1 MVVQESYKTLHKFT
15 FISGFRGVGCCC
27 LSASIYR
34 DYLNELM
41 SYQKIHKLSDIDNI
55 HTYRLSITAGVSGA
69 GCVRL
74 IAVVAVFVS

>member
-1 MVVQESYKTLHKFT
+1 MLVTVL
-15 FISGFRGVGCCC
+15 GVIA

-55 HTYRLSITAGVSGA
+55 HTYRLSITAGVSA
-69 GCVRL
+69 PGCVKL

>member
-1 MVVQESYKTLHKFT
+1 MLVTVSDVVT
-15 FISGFRGVGCCC
+15 

-41 SYQKIHKLSDIDNI
+41 SYQKINKLSDIDNI
-55 HTYRLSITAGVSGA
+55 PTYRLSITSGVSGA

-74 IAVVAVFVS
+74 VAVGLMAVVVVTVN

>member
-1 MVVQESYKTLHKFT
+1 ML
-15 FISGFRGVGCCC
+15 GVIA

-41 SYQKIHKLSDIDNI
+41 SYQKINKLSDIDNI
-55 HTYRLSITAGVSGA
+55 PTYRLSITSGVSGA

-74 IAVVAVFVS
+74 VAVGLMAVVAVTVN

>member
-1 MVVQESYKTLHKFT
+1 MLVTVL
-15 FISGFRGVGCCC
+15 GVIA

-41 SYQKIHKLSDIDNI
+41 SYQKIHKLSDIDNKP
-55 HTYRLSITAGVSGA
+55 TYRLSITSGVSGA

-74 IAVVAVFVS
+74 IAVGLIAVVAVFVS

>member
-1 MVVQESYKTLHKFT
+1 MGSGVLGVVA
-15 FISGFRGVGCCC
+15 

-55 HTYRLSITAGVSGA
+55 PTYRLSITSGVSGA

-74 IAVVAVFVS
+74 VAVGLMAVVAVIVS

>member
-1 MVVQESYKTLHKFT
+1 MLGVVA
-15 FISGFRGVGCCC
+15 

-55 HTYRLSITAGVSGA
+55 HTYRLSITAAVSGA

-74 IAVVAVFVS
+74 VAVGLMAVVAVTVSW

>member
-1 MVVQESYKTLHKFT
+1 ML
-15 FISGFRGVGCCC
+15 GVIA

-69 GCVRL
+69 GCVKL
-74 IAVVAVFVS
+74 IAVVAVFVSW

>member
-1 MVVQESYKTLHKFT
+1 MLVTVSDVVT
-15 FISGFRGVGCCC
+15 

-41 SYQKIHKLSDIDNI
+41 SYQKIHKLSDIDNKP
-55 HTYRLSITAGVSGA
+55 TYRLSITSGVSGA

-74 IAVVAVFVS
+74 VAVGLMAVVAVTVN

>member
-1 MVVQESYKTLHKFT
+1 MLVTVSDVVA
-15 FISGFRGVGCCC
+15 

-55 HTYRLSITAGVSGA
+55 PTYRLSITSGVSGA

-74 IAVVAVFVS
+74 VTVGLMAVVVVIVS

>member
-1 MVVQESYKTLHKFT
+1 MLVTVSDVVT
-15 FISGFRGVGCCC
+15 

-34 DYLNELM
+34 DYFNELM

-55 HTYRLSITAGVSGA
+55 PTYRLSITSGVSGA

-74 IAVVAVFVS
+74 VAVGLMAVVAVTVN

>member
-1 MVVQESYKTLHKFT
+1 MLVTVSDVVA
-15 FISGFRGVGCCC
+15 

-41 SYQKIHKLSDIDNI
+41 SYQKIHKLSDIDNLP
-55 HTYRLSITAGVSGA
+55 TYRLSITSGVSGA

-74 IAVVAVFVS
+74 VTVGLMAVVVVIVS

>member
-1 MVVQESYKTLHKFT
+1 MLVTVL
-15 FISGFRGVGCCC
+15 GVIA

-69 GCVRL
+69 DCVRL

>member
-1 MVVQESYKTLHKFT
+1 MLVTVSDVVA
-15 FISGFRGVGCCC
+15 

-34 DYLNELM
+34 DYLKELM

-55 HTYRLSITAGVSGA
+55 PTYRLSITSGVSGA

-74 IAVVAVFVS
+74 VAVGLMTVVAVIVS

>member
-1 MVVQESYKTLHKFT
+1 MGSEVLGVVA
-15 FISGFRGVGCCC
+15 

-55 HTYRLSITAGVSGA
+55 PTYRLSITSGVSGA

-74 IAVVAVFVS
+74 VAVGLMAVVAVTVN

>member
-1 MVVQESYKTLHKFT
+1 VL
-15 FISGFRGVGCCC
+15 GVIA

-74 IAVVAVFVS
+74 IARFESCSCCVC

>member
-1 MVVQESYKTLHKFT
+1 MLVTVSDVVT
-15 FISGFRGVGCCC
+15 

-55 HTYRLSITAGVSGA
+55 PTYRLILHQV
-69 GCVRL
+69 L
-74 IAVVAVFVS
+74 VVQVVLDW